1 MAKAAAL
8 VITGLS
14 IALLV
19 IYGADAAAGAGNPDH
34 QGFLDM
40 DHMTRGLGLGG
51 PAMVLPL
58 IAYFISRNDSSKGL
72 GGMILITG
80 ILIIIGAVT
89 VIGMAD
95 LSEADETARN
105 PFMENSSVTN
115 SWWNSNRSWY
125 TKDKKILDMSVCEKC
140 KNKVPKVY
148 NCEHTNDQDYC
159 SDCYTELHYYLTE

>member
-1 MAKAAAL
+1 MAKTVAL
-8 VITGLS
+8 AITGIS

-19 IYGADAAAGAGNPDH
+19 IYGADAAASPGNPDH

-58 IAYFISRNDSSKGL
+58 IAYFILRYDSSKGL

-105 PFMENSSVTN
+105 PLMKTAPLLIVGGIQMGLGVL
-115 SWWNSNRSWY
+115 
-125 TKDKKILDMSVCEKC
+125 KIKKS
-140 KNKVPKVY
+140 
-148 NCEHTNDQDYC
+148 
-159 SDCYTELHYYLTE
+159 

>member
-1 MAKAAAL
+1 MAKTAAL
-8 VITGLS
+8 VITGIS

-19 IYGADAAAGAGNPDH
+19 IYGADAAAGASNPDH

-89 VIGMAD
+89 LIGMAD

-105 PFMENSSVTN
+105 PFMETAPLLLVGGIQMGLGIL
-115 SWWNSNRSWY
+115 
-125 TKDKKILDMSVCEKC
+125 KIKKS
-140 KNKVPKVY
+140 
-148 NCEHTNDQDYC
+148 
-159 SDCYTELHYYLTE
+159 

>member
-8 VITGLS
+8 VITGIS

-19 IYGADAAAGAGNPDH
+19 IYGADAAVGAGNPNH
-34 QGFLDM
+34 EGFLDM

-72 GGMILITG
+72 GGMILIAG
-80 ILIIIGAVT
+80 ILIVIGGVT

-95 LSEADETARN
+95 PSEAEETTRN
-105 PFMENSSVTN
+105 PLMETVPLLVVGGIQMGLGVL
-115 SWWNSNRSWY
+115 
-125 TKDKKILDMSVCEKC
+125 KIKKS
-140 KNKVPKVY
+140 
-148 NCEHTNDQDYC
+148 
-159 SDCYTELHYYLTE
+159 

>member
-1 MAKAAAL
+1 MAKPAA
-8 VITGLS
+8 IISTGIS

-19 IYGADAAAGAGNPDH
+19 IYGADAAAGADNPDH

-72 GGMILITG
+72 GGMILVAG

-95 LSEADETARN
+95 LSEVTETTRN
-105 PFMENSSVTN
+105 PLMEVAPLLIVGGIQMGLGVL
-115 SWWNSNRSWY
+115 
-125 TKDKKILDMSVCEKC
+125 KIKKS
-140 KNKVPKVY
+140 
-148 NCEHTNDQDYC
+148 
-159 SDCYTELHYYLTE
+159 

>member
-1 MAKAAAL
+1 MAKTAAL
-8 VITGLS
+8 VITGIS

-19 IYGADAAAGAGNPDH
+19 IYGADAATGMDNPDK

-72 GGMILITG
+72 GGMILIAG

-95 LSEADETARN
+95 LSEAEETAGN
-105 PFMENSSVTN
+105 PLMETAPLLVVGGIQMGLGVL
-115 SWWNSNRSWY
+115 
-125 TKDKKILDMSVCEKC
+125 KIKKS
-140 KNKVPKVY
+140 
-148 NCEHTNDQDYC
+148 
-159 SDCYTELHYYLTE
+159 

>member
-1 MAKAAAL
+1 MAKAVAL
-8 VITGLS
+8 VITGIS

-19 IYGADAAAGAGNPDH
+19 IYGADAAIAAGNPDH

-95 LSEADETARN
+95 ISEWEEEEIPDECSERGLNCPPSKRN
-105 PFMENSSVTN
+105 PLMEVAPLLMVGGIQMGLGIL
-115 SWWNSNRSWY
+115 
-125 TKDKKILDMSVCEKC
+125 KIKKS
-140 KNKVPKVY
+140 
-148 NCEHTNDQDYC
+148 
-159 SDCYTELHYYLTE
+159 

>member
-8 VITGLS
+8 AITGIS

-19 IYGADAAAGAGNPDH
+19 IYGADAAAGMDDPDH

-72 GGMILITG
+72 GAMIVITG
-80 ILIIIGAVT
+80 ILIIIGAAT

-95 LSEADETARN
+95 SSEAQETARN
-105 PFMENSSVTN
+105 PFMEVAPLLVVGGIQMGLGIL
-115 SWWNSNRSWY
+115 
-125 TKDKKILDMSVCEKC
+125 KIKKS
-140 KNKVPKVY
+140 
-148 NCEHTNDQDYC
+148 
-159 SDCYTELHYYLTE
+159 